1 MNLGFFYDGNYSN
14 FRIYAPRAELVELLL
29 FETHTKDCPQTYSMI
44 PSEDGTWSFS
54 CSGNL
59 SGKYYQFFVSKHDR
73 QGELFGQEII
83 DPYAR
88 ATVGRNGPGIALNR
102 KSFCPRIG
110 LYLQR

>member
-1 MNLGFFYDGNYSN
+1 
-14 FRIYAPRAELVELLL
+14 
-29 FETHTKDCPQTYSMI
+29 MI

-54 CSGNL
+54 CAGNL

-88 ATVGRNGPGIALNR
+88 ATVGRNGPG
-102 KSFCPRIG
+102 
-110 LYLQR
+110 